1 MTALLSDTAVFD
13 RYQNNH
19 DQATREELVE
29 RYLPLARHL
38 ARRYKG
44 RGEIDDLYQV
54 AAFALVKAIDRFD
67 PDRGLAFTSFAVPT
81 ILGELKRY
89 FRDHGWAVRVPRDV
103 QELKLR
109 LDRTVE
115 AMTGE
120 LGRSPTPG
128 ELADR
133 LDVPTEQVIEALGA
147 ATAHYPDSLD
157 RPVTEDGE
165 EAINLLVAG
174 NDPGYAQVEN
184 AEMID
189 GLLATLPE
197 RERLILKLRF
207 ESELTQAEIGRRL
220 GVSQMHVSRL
230 IRQSIAKLQ
239 GAAAS

>member
-13 RYQNNH
+13 RFHQDH

-29 RYLPLARHL
+29 RHLPLARHL

-54 AAFALVKAIDRFD
+54 ASFALVKAVDRFD
-67 PDRGLAFTSFAVPT
+67 PNRGLAFTSFAVPT

-115 AMTGE
+115 AMTTE
-120 LGRSPTPG
+120 LGRSPTPAELG
-128 ELADR
+128 ER
-133 LDVPTEQVIEALGA
+133 LDVAVEQVIEALGA

-184 AEMID
+184 AELVD
-189 GLLATLPE
+189 GLLSTLPE

-207 ESELTQAEIGRRL
+207 EDELTQAEIGRRL

-230 IRQSIAKLQ
+230 IRQSIATLQ
-239 GAAAS
+239 GVATS